1 MNKIHHCAVGR
12 SAQYLLRQS
21 PFKAIIISAFSLLC
35 NMLSNKIHLFYKQC
49 CARNSVYQNK
59 VLQLIDR
66 FREKYI
72 VFVK

>member
-21 PFKAIIISAFSLLC
+21 PFKAIIIGAFSLLTC
-35 NMLSNKIHLFYKQC
+35 FLSKIYKHC

-59 VLQLIDR
+59 VL
-66 FREKYI
+66 YTTAN
-72 VFVK
+72 